1 MTTQPNI
8 PTTPGKSRGHTLF
21 DRQAQLHAYD
31 SDASSAKSSATLF
44 DVPLPQG
51 KPIYP
56 VLSAPVSTS
65 SVIYPPLPP
74 LPHNEAKSPVL
85 VHRRSPLLSSENYA
99 HSDNDNVQLI
109 AIHPRSESTSSN
121 KDSPLPPLSSSKT
134 SEQFLETDFPLIE
147 SSTAPTETEPFV
159 NNVLPSNSVC
169 CAVIE
174 KAFDY
179 LQNGNNDDNDDDNNY
194 LIHQRT
200 STQND
205 EDQSYNVDGYD
216 NEENSDGADSVD
228 TIDLDTTTSTN
239 HQNDSGI
246 HTLSSQVQSDQPH
259 DSHEKLIDHQ
269 SPMASS
275 SRGTGSE
282 DNDSDFDN
290 QSHEDDIDND
300 EEQTSNLKQD
310 EDLIN
315 EQEKQRTELL
325 LRQQRILRGI
335 EQEWLRKEKT
345 YIEQLEKME
354 QQLSFINVAINL
366 QQLIKQ
372 LVIYHRNV
380 CREIEHFNE
389 NDHEPTTLTKKL
401 ARAIEAL
408 MQTLTFYDDYTKIN
422 LAPIR
427 KALEKRASN
436 NGMSSEDLL
445 SIPPKQFLQILSQV
459 QDLHK
464 TAQSFE
470 SGDKESLIKLYDY
483 ALKCKLFGS
492 RQDESMNKVILKNED
507 VATIGVRGNRDRC
520 RLILYP
526 DVIVCCCLKTKLL
539 QSPKYG
545 ILWFIPM
552 IDLHWTAPLSP
563 SNDDI
568 YTGDELKL
576 NLKSSYKELE
586 KIPKSQAVISSRLS
600 KAIRRQ
606 ENEYNLAQSKLQLV
620 LSNSPTTS
628 SSRSSLR
635 FVILFSSAYQLQDW
649 TESIDKTKQELVD
662 RSSTLLNPVN
672 THHQRLTDSL
682 ILKRLE
688 FVKPNL
694 QEHNPHDSSLMPKPS
709 KTYSG
714 TLHITIHSIHGSA
727 LFSPILQQQQK
738 FPTLASTTKNNYQFY
753 VAVEIDSYNT
763 FYPYAQTAK
772 QAMRQQESVEFK
784 GEVFQVELEYSLA
797 FRLLIYRFDT
807 TIKNNTNNNTERSQ
821 CISKF
826 HRNIET
832 ALHECDRDLNGI
844 LTIESPSSD
853 LKLKISLKYSKREG
867 TFKRIGSKRSL
878 AVFGKSIEK
887 LLSTPNGCIDGI
899 PRIILKCIEMVDR
912 DGLKETGIYRVCCV
926 TSDLQKLRH
935 QFDRNYH
942 RGEEMLTEKNVHV
955 AANLLKLFFRELPE
969 PLFTS
974 TLYTEFLNA
983 IQLTDIDNQHVILL
997 KTLESL
1003 HPDNRKILFYLLD
1016 HLIRVSQD
1024 SDINMMHLDNLAVVF
1039 GPTLMRPSK
1048 LIVKNYFFGSN
1059 QRLNAIGTNTPTDL
1073 DQMSSELQGSM
1084 YQCQVVLACLKLRR
1098 DGLLK

>member
-1 MTTQPNI
+1 MA
-8 PTTPGKSRGHTLF
+8 TPPSVSTPIKSRGLTLF

-31 SDASSAKSSATLF
+31 SEKPSSHPSTTTF
-44 DVPLPQG
+44 DVPIPQV
-51 KPIYP
+51 KPIYSA
-56 VLSAPVSTS
+56 LSAPVSTS
-65 SVIYPPLPP
+65 PVIHPPPP
-74 LPHNEAKSPVL
+74 PHHHPHSPVL
-85 VHRRSPLLSSENYA
+85 FRHRSPESSSEYDS
-99 HSDNDNVQLI
+99 HSNTNNNVQLI
-109 AIHPRSESTSSN
+109 GVYPRLESTIST
-121 KDSPLPPLSSSKT
+121 KESPISSSKT
-134 SEQFLETDFPLIE
+134 SEQILETDFPLIE
-147 SSTAPTETEPFV
+147 TSAIHESDLSG
-159 NNVLPSNSVC
+159 NNLIPSNSLC
-169 CAVIE
+169 CAMIE
-174 KAFDY
+174 QAFDY
-179 LQNGNNDDNDDDNNY
+179 LKTHDDNDDDDDDDD
-194 LIHQRT
+194 IHRKN
-200 STQND
+200 SAQN
-205 EDQSYNVDGYD
+205 EDDPSYDADGYN
-216 NEENSDGADSVD
+216 NEDNSDGADSVD
-228 TIDLDTTTSTN
+228 TIDLDTTASTN

-246 HTLSSQVQSDQPH
+246 HTLSSQGNSEKRH
-259 DSHEKLIDHQ
+259 DSQEKLTDHQ

-300 EEQTSNLKQD
+300 DEQTTNRPQS
-310 EDLIN
+310 EDSIN
-315 EQEKQRTELL
+315 EQEQQKQLI
-325 LRQQRILRGI
+325 LRQQKILWGI

-345 YIEQLEKME
+345 YIEQLEKMD
-354 QQLSFINVAINL
+354 QQLYYINMANNL
-366 QQLIKQ
+366 QILIRQ
-372 LVIYHRNV
+372 LVSHHRNV
-380 CREIEHFNE
+380 CKEIEFLYE
-389 NDHEPTTLTKKL
+389 RDHQSSNLTKQL
-401 ARAIEAL
+401 TRAIEAL
-408 MQTLTFYDDYTKIN
+408 MQTLPYYDDYIKIN

-427 KALEKRASN
+427 KALEKRTNN

-470 SGDKESLIKLYDY
+470 SSDQESLMKLYNY
-483 ALKCKLFGS
+483 AQKCKLFGS
-492 RQDESMNKVILKNED
+492 RQDESINKIILKNED
-507 VATIGVRGNRDRC
+507 VATIGTRGNRDRC

-526 DVIVCCCLKTKLL
+526 DAIVCCSLKTKLL
-539 QSPKYG
+539 ASPKYVL
-545 ILWFIPM
+545 LWFIPM
-552 IDLHWTAPLSP
+552 IDLHWTIPQSS
-563 SNDDI
+563 SNDNAN
-568 YTGDELKL
+568 TGDELKST
-576 NLKSSYKELE
+576 LKSSYKELE
-586 KIPKSQAVISSRLS
+586 KTPKSHTVVSSRLS
-600 KAIRRQ
+600 KAIRKQ
-606 ENEYNLAQSKLQLV
+606 ENEYNLAQSKLQLI
-620 LSNSPTTS
+620 LSNSSSSSS
-628 SSRSSLR
+628 SSRSSIS
-635 FVILFSSAYQLQDW
+635 FVILFSSAYQLHDW
-649 TESIDKTKQELVD
+649 IDSIDKTKQELIE
-662 RSSTLLNPVN
+662 RSSTLLDPVN
-672 THHQRLTDSL
+672 THHQRLTESL
-682 ILKRLE
+682 ILKRLDL
-688 FVKPNL
+688 VKVNI
-694 QEHNPHDSSLMPKPS
+694 QEYNSYDSSSISKPS

-727 LFSPILQQQQK
+727 LYNPIQQQQK
-738 FPTLASTTKNNYQFY
+738 LSALTSTTQNNYQFY

-772 QAMRQQESVEFK
+772 QSMQQQESVEFK

-797 FRLLIYRFDT
+797 FRLLIYRIDT
-807 TIKNNTNNNTERSQ
+807 TTKSNTATSNNNNTQRAQ
-821 CISKF
+821 CIGKF

-832 ALHECDRDLNGI
+832 ALHECERDLNGI

-867 TFKRIGSKRSL
+867 TFKRQGSKRSL

-899 PRIILKCIEMVDR
+899 PRIILKCIEMVD
-912 DGLKETGIYRVCCV
+912 DEGLKETGIYRVCCV

-942 RGEEMLTEKNVHV
+942 RGEEMLAEKNVHV

-983 IQLTDIDNQHVILL
+983 IQLTDIDNQHIILL

-1016 HLIRVSQD
+1016 HLIRVSQY

-1048 LIVKNYFFGSN
+1048 LIVTNHFSGSN
-1059 QRLNAIGTNTPTDL
+1059 QRLNSIGSNVQTDL

-1098 DGLLK
+1098 DGILK